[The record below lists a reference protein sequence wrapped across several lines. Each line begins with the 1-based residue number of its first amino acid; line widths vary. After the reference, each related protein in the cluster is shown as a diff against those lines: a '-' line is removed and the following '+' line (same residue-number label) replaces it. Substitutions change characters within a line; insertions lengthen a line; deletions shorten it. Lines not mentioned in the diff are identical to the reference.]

1 MRQQQH
7 SYRDHRGKA
16 RDTPFAPGA
25 FVVPHRPQM
34 QQFGVVVPHGVRAG
48 QQFQCLVNG
57 ALQSVVCPTGA
68 NPGQQIII
76 SVPRVSQRADASSVT
91 VHVPAGVR
99 PGMPFQVFH
108 NGSYTRVVCPEGVAE
123 GGLLKVTI
131 KPPVRQMFEVEVP
144 AGVAAG
150 QAFVVHAGGQ
160 QVQVQCPT
168 SWRRGEK
175 IRFQHFVTQ
184 EKGGNTAATAA
195 GMEYETPGWQRCL
208 GVDGAMHWAMTAKNP
223 DGQEIVASTDAAAE
237 GKAEEKE
244 GGAASEDEEEE
255 EEEDKQ
261 GPGWGA
267 GLEGLL
273 RGAQAEVKEEAG
285 GRAGGGDG
293 GTWDGAK
300 DLAAAAARAKIGR
313 DGAKGVAGGGAPPP
327 AFDMSDPFAVA
338 GAKDDDGGGGGGE
351 KETSGGGGGAAAG
364 AKQRGGGGV
373 QSHVFVRQLTATDG
387 LGKDS
392 SDGGGASSSSSPYG
406 SVTLVNPTEFALP
419 LDVPGLPLAYS
430 ELAYATAQPFA
441 AKLEW
446 FRAQLKVLKVPWDE
460 GGKVKVQVERGN
472 LLQHAFEGFSA
483 LPAEKFRNVFEI
495 EFLGEPGLDCG
506 GVAREFYELTS
517 AALFN
522 PDVGL
527 FEAGGTGGGCSMAIN
542 PVSDMLVST
551 DAHSHLEHFAFAGRL
566 LGKALFDGFTVKP
579 HLVCRSLATDLCS
592 PVLLLT
598 HDYSSTRL
606 TTRCG
611 RCTCTCWAGPSAS
624 PTWSTSTPTR
634 TIRCGSSRRWHRRR
648 SKASASTSP

>member
-76 SVPRVSQRADASSVT
+76 SVPRVASRTDASCVT
-91 VHVPAGVR
+91 VCVPAGVL

-131 KPPVRQMFEVEVP
+131 KPPVRQMFEVGVP

-160 QVQVQCPT
+160 QVQVQCPA

-208 GVDGAMHWAMTAKNP
+208 GTDGAMHWAMTAKNQET
-223 DGQEIVASTDAAAE
+223 GLEIVAASTDAAAE
-237 GKAEEKE
+237 GKEEDK
-244 GGAASEDEEEE
+244 EEEG
-255 EEEDKQ
+255 EEEDKK
-261 GPGWGA
+261 GAGWGA

-273 RGAQAEVKEEAG
+273 EGARAEVKGEEAG
-285 GRAGGGDG
+285 GGAGAGGGGG

-300 DLAAAAARAKIGR
+300 DLAAAAARAKIGH
-313 DGAKGVAGGGAPPP
+313 DGAKGAAGGGAPPP

-338 GAKDDDGGGGGGE
+338 GAKDEDGGGGGGGE
-351 KETSGGGGGAAAG
+351 KATSGGGEKATAAGGGGGAAAG

-373 QSHVFVRQLTATDG
+373 ESHVFVRQLTPTDE
-387 LGKDS
+387 LGKDGG
-392 SDGGGASSSSSPYG
+392 DGDGASASASAAAASSSSSPYG

-441 AKLEW
+441 SKLEW
-446 FRAQLKVLKVPWDE
+446 FRAQV
-460 GGKVKVQVERGN
+460 R
-472 LLQHAFEGFSA
+472 
-483 LPAEKFRNVFEI
+483 
-495 EFLGEPGLDCG
+495 
-506 GVAREFYELTS
+506 
-517 AALFN
+517 
-522 PDVGL
+522 
-527 FEAGGTGGGCSMAIN
+527 
-542 PVSDMLVST
+542 T
-551 DAHSHLEHFAFAGRL
+551 DAY
-566 LGKALFDGFTVKP
+566 
-579 HLVCRSLATDLCS
+579 C
-592 PVLLLT
+592 
-598 HDYSSTRL
+598 
-606 TTRCG
+606 
-611 RCTCTCWAGPSAS
+611 
-624 PTWSTSTPTR
+624 
-634 TIRCGSSRRWHRRR
+634 
-648 SKASASTSP
+648 